1 MKTRLFIATALTLAS
16 VTGGQAQSLDRA
28 KLDQFFDRLAASNKA
43 MGTLVIAK
51 AGDVLYSRSIGYSQI
66 NGSDRKPLTSAN
78 RFRIGSITKTFT
90 AVMIMQLAEE
100 SKLKL
105 TDRLDRFFPQVAN
118 SGRITIEQILSH
130 RSGIHDALLDPSLRP
145 ASNRDPVTKEELLD
159 IVARGTPD
167 FEPGTQHRYSNSGY
181 FLLGLVVEQL
191 TGKSYAE
198 ALEQLISARIGLR
211 DTYTATGS
219 IDVNKNESLTYFQ
232 LAGEW
237 RQGPETHPSILF
249 GGGQIIST
257 PADMATFIQA
267 LFDLKLVSRESLAQM
282 MTMRDGYGFGV
293 ESFKFAGETFYGHTG
308 GGDNYGA
315 WLAYQPDEKL
325 AVAYV
330 TNAKVYP
337 VANIVRGAID
347 IYYSR
352 PFQIPALESV
362 DVPSELLDKYIGVY
376 TSPEATVRF
385 TITREGG
392 TLYFRPGTQSAVP
405 LEATAQNTFL
415 VSGTVVLEFDAERS
429 QMTLKRGGNQRI
441 FTKER

>member
-181 FLLGLVVEQL
+181 FLLGLIVEQL

-376 TSPEATVRF
+376 TSREATVRF